1 MQSNRCITQTSAEA
15 SSKKPLLVLTG
26 QYQNGKS
33 TFLNC
38 LLGGS
43 YAVEGNGRV
52 TTRYLTRYT
61 FSDVQEAQV
70 LYSDGRLETLN
81 YVSAQSTISDLSKDV
96 LLKIGVYSPVL
107 ENMDILDCPGIGME
121 ETDNH
126 LADQAVEA
134 ADFIVHIVQKDLD
147 SEKDIPF
154 LKKLVKKEKR
164 FTVLLN
170 CQNEALPSLSAEH
183 SRNIEAKIKNNNLSS
198 NYVALSETLPVYP
211 VNLLFAKA
219 SLGCFGEKEQE
230 KYWKKALSYLDNDE
244 LSREMVL
251 NRSNFLPMRRLLNSF
266 VCTFFRY
273 TPSSSLDTISKL
285 SEQWTSALCSALK

>member
-15 SSKKPLLVLTG
+15 SSKKPLLALTG

-43 YAVEGNGRV
+43 YAVEGDGRV
-52 TTRYLTRYT
+52 TTRYLTRYM

-81 YVSAQSTISDLSKDV
+81 YVSAQSTISNLSKDV

-107 ENMDILDCPGIGME
+107 ENMDILDCPGIGVE

-147 SEKDIPF
+147 SEK
-154 LKKLVKKEKR
+154 KKD
-164 FTVLLN
+164 
-170 CQNEALPSLSAEH
+170 SLF
-183 SRNIEAKIKNNNLSS
+183 
-198 NYVALSETLPVYP
+198 Y
-211 VNLLFAKA
+211 
-219 SLGCFGEKEQE
+219 
-230 KYWKKALSYLDNDE
+230 
-244 LSREMVL
+244 
-251 NRSNFLPMRRLLNSF
+251 
-266 VCTFFRY
+266 
-273 TPSSSLDTISKL
+273 
-285 SEQWTSALCSALK
+285 